1 MVITSSSA
9 TVEMV
14 EEETSWRTRLA
25 NELIEE
31 ATLST
36 MMAKSSQEM
45 VQPFSELMKWMKMMK
60 YLLPSAT
67 RKTRRA

>member
-1 MVITSSSA
+1 MVNLILTRRVITSSSA

-14 EEETSWRTRLA
+14 EEETSWRTKQA

-31 ATLST
+31 ATLLT

-45 VQPFSELMKWMKMMK
+45 VLPFSELMK
-60 YLLPSAT
+60 
-67 RKTRRA
+67 

>member
-9 TVEMV
+9 MVEMV

-31 ATLST
+31 ATSLT

-45 VQPFSELMKWMKMMK
+45 VLPFSELMK
-60 YLLPSAT
+60 
-67 RKTRRA
+67 